1 MPVLIHGSSASVLFP
16 VVLVL
21 WVIGMKCAAMDV
33 SDLRELVQTAI
44 LQCLELAQI
53 PIKEAASLAGMT
65 DTHFRKALSG
75 DGGRH
80 LGLLHLLNL
89 PYRFWLHFGPQLMWM
104 VAKKHA
110 AEIAESFSFAR
121 RA

>member
-1 MPVLIHGSSASVLFP
+1 MPVLMRASASEWWIAAVSIVW
-16 VVLVL
+16 VV
-21 WVIGMKCAAMDV
+21 GMKCAAMDLAE
-33 SDLRELVQTAI
+33 LRELVQNAI

-53 PIKEAASLAGMT
+53 PIKEAAVLCGMT
-65 DTHFRKALSG
+65 DTHFRKALKG
-75 DGGRH
+75 EAGRH
-80 LGLLHLLNL
+80 LGLLHLMGL

-110 AEIAESFSFAR
+110 VEIAESFSFAR

>member
-1 MPVLIHGSSASVLFP
+1 MPVLIHGSMSEFWMAVALT
-16 VVLVL
+16 VWIVA
-21 WVIGMKCAAMDV
+21 MKCAAMDV
-33 SDLRELVQTAI
+33 SDLRQLVQTAI